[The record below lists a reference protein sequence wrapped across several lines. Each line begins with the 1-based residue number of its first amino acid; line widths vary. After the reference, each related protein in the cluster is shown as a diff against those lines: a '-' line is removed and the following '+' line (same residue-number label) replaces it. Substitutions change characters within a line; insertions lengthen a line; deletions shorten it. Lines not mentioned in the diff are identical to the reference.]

1 MKNHRIVLRT
11 LIALALT
18 LPLAVAGCRART
30 DRSAGT
36 VLLLVSD
43 FNGLPVAVSLRGGG
57 PFQISRVTL
66 RNVAKDPTGT
76 TSELQT
82 IELRSLEIVYR
93 RRDTG
98 TRVPPTSVQPIFGQV
113 TVNGTKDIINL
124 PILLSDQILSQPLKD
139 LLDFGVDRETGTAV
153 VVLDVSMTFF
163 GRTLSGDDI
172 ATAPATF
179 TLEVRP

>member
-93 RRDTG
+93 RRDSG
-98 TRVPPTSVQPIFGQV
+98 TRVPPPSVQAIFGQV
-113 TVNGTKDIINL
+113 TVNGTANLTNL

>member
-1 MKNHRIVLRT
+1 MKNHRVVLWT
-11 LIALALT
+11 LITLAVAV
-18 LPLAVAGCRART
+18 AVAGCRSRT
-30 DRSAGT
+30 DRSEGT

-43 FNGLPVAVSLRGGG
+43 FNGLPVAVSLRTGG
-57 PFQISRVTL
+57 PFQVGRVTL

-82 IELRSLEIVYR
+82 IELRSYEIVYR

-98 TRVPPTSVQPIFGQV
+98 TRVPPASVQSIFGQV

-153 VVLDVSMTFF
+153 VVLDVSLTFF
-163 GRTLSGDDI
+163 GRTLSGDEI

>member
-1 MKNHRIVLRT
+1 MKNHRIVLWT
-11 LIALALT
+11 LIALAV
-18 LPLAVAGCRART
+18 AVAGCRSRT

-36 VLLLVSD
+36 VILSVSD
-43 FNGLPVAVSLRGGG
+43 FNGLPVSVSLRTGG
-57 PFQISRVTL
+57 PFQIGRVTL
-66 RNVAKDPTGT
+66 RNVAKDSTGT
-76 TSELQT
+76 TSDLQT
-82 IELRSLEIVYR
+82 IELRSYEIVYR

-98 TRVPPTSVQPIFGQV
+98 TRVPPASVQAIFGQV

-124 PILLSDQILSQPLKD
+124 PILLSDQILSEPLKD
-139 LLDFGVDRETGTAV
+139 LVDFGVDRETGTAV
-153 VVLDVSMTFF
+153 IVLDVSMTFF